1 MFKGEFYGRISSEY
15 VCMALG
21 GSCNIND
28 YRRNQISPRTSGLAC
43 SFNGCVFI
51 FMTVWYG
58 LRTFAGYPMF
68 EGTLNIIFR
77 CILGG
82 FLVALGLIYW
92 FMRKENNYI
101 CIKTNRTADFISAVR
116 YFMFIFF
123 VRVDSLQCLKPI
135 MPERGIVTV
144 CTIFNKHFHSGILL
158 LPLSKLSSRTGNGG
172 SPSTFN
178 FTKVRPL

>member
-21 GSCNIND
+21 SSCNIND
-28 YRRNQISPRTSGLAC
+28 YRRNQISPRTSGLAVLMAV
-43 SFNGCVFI
+43 FFI

-92 FMRKENNYI
+92 FIRKR
-101 CIKTNRTADFISAVR
+101 K
-116 YFMFIFF
+116 
-123 VRVDSLQCLKPI
+123 
-135 MPERGIVTV
+135 
-144 CTIFNKHFHSGILL
+144 
-158 LPLSKLSSRTGNGG
+158 
-172 SPSTFN
+172 
-178 FTKVRPL
+178 